1 MLPPTST
8 RSLFITG
15 LSDAVSACDASE
27 PGREQGGAAGTLKM
41 AAGQT
46 SCRRKSCV
54 FKLACQYCP
63 FRKIRKNKNY
73 DIRSP
78 PTSSSGGRWSPFE
91 PPHTVSTLVSVE
103 PTPCMTYSVPQGVQ
117 HSDLEPASTPS
128 VFLYSDSEAGGSAMD
143 TGPLPSLQAVPEG
156 VPPSGSDPDPPS
168 RALADRD
175 NQNWVQPEDRA
186 PSLQPDQDRIPEHR
200 ESSMEMD
207 MDVDPETG
215 ERALG

>member
-1 MLPPTST
+1 M
-8 RSLFITG
+8 
-15 LSDAVSACDASE
+15 
-27 PGREQGGAAGTLKM
+27 
-41 AAGQT
+41 
-46 SCRRKSCV
+46 
-54 FKLACQYCP
+54 
-63 FRKIRKNKNY
+63 
-73 DIRSP
+73 
-78 PTSSSGGRWSPFE
+78 SSSGGRWSPFE

-103 PTPCMTYSVPQGVQ
+103 PTPCMTYSVPQ
-117 HSDLEPASTPS
+117 HSDLEPSSAPS
-128 VFLYSDSEAGGSAMD
+128 VFLYSDSEDGGSAMD
-143 TGPLPSLQAVPEG
+143 TGPL
-156 VPPSGSDPDPPS
+156 PSGSDPDPPS